1 MKNFYPKKPSKCLD
15 YLDKNN
21 FYDWRM
27 SSYLSYC
34 GFKCLKNVDNFDVN
48 FISEKN
54 PIGYVFKYHPEYPDE
69 LHKLHNDCSLAPE
82 KLAIPFDMMSGYCKK
97 LQTNIE

>member
-27 SSYLSYC
+27 SSYLSYG
-34 GFKCLKNVDNFDVN
+34 GFKCLKNFD
-48 FISEKN
+48 IL
-54 PIGYVFKYHPEYPDE
+54 I
-69 LHKLHNDCSLAPE
+69 KLYQRKESDRIC
-82 KLAIPFDMMSGYCKK
+82 F
-97 LQTNIE
+97 